1 MTHHATLESFEQ
13 PFPFPHFQKTTTTEK
28 HKEEEA
34 LQDRESDFRM
44 PGGGA
49 CHTGLHR
56 QDERGERLAVVRHA
70 EIGEGEAQHRG
81 ARNEGRALAQH
92 RDGPR
97 HLPGARRRRTRRT
110 RRRRQARNRSAT
122 PSHKSTCTCVKSTG
136 TQQAPPHLS
145 DVAQR
150 H

>member
-1 MTHHATLESFEQ
+1 MQHWNLLNNHSHSPISKKQQQQRNTRKKKRSR
-13 PFPFPHFQKTTTTEK
+13 TENQTS
-28 HKEEEA
+28 EC
-34 LQDRESDFRM
+34 Q
-44 PGGGA
+44 GGGA

-97 HLPGARRRRTRRT
+97 HLPGARRHRTRRT